1 MREFRGGSVLRTTE
15 KRVNPEEL
23 RVRAKCRVGRRW
35 GQAGGGWSFGEKRAD
50 SRPAGRELSSSGTAH
65 GCGVRV
71 GLYRLP
77 ILPPRGCC
85 REISAMR
92 LQSSPKLMPTA
103 AAALGKREAEVM
115 PGMVLISRT

>member
-35 GQAGGGWSFGEKRAD
+35 GQAGGGVELWGE
-50 SRPAGRELSSSGTAH
+50 AGRLEAGRKGTFLIRH
-65 GCGVRV
+65 GARLRGAG